1 MALSPDLYLEERR
14 QAIASLV
21 NSTGRVTVAELSRNF
36 GVSEVTIRQDLQAL
50 AERQVLVRTHGGAVP
65 AAGGLAE
72 LQLGLRRQ
80 TQVTEKT
87 RIGAA
92 GAALVQDGDA
102 IVLDAS
108 STSLAIAHH
117 LRGRQDLTVITYSLE
132 VLNELTSA
140 PQIDVVLMG
149 GFFQR
154 ATMSL
159 IGAYGLDQLRQYNIR
174 LGFFGAHGLDAQTG
188 LTDVSATEA
197 RVKAEL
203 LPHCRE
209 VVAVLDAT
217 KWGRVGSV
225 TFAPPHKIHRII
237 TNAGAPPALVAAMEE
252 RGIAV
257 ITV

>member
-21 NSTGRVTVAELSRNF
+21 NSTGRVTVTELSRNF
-36 GVSEVTIRQDLQAL
+36 GVSEVTIRQDL
-50 AERQVLVRTHGGAVP
+50 HGGAVP

-102 IVLDAS
+102 ILLDAS

-117 LRGRQDLTVITYSLE
+117 LRSRQDLTVITYSLE

-140 PQIDVVLMG
+140 PQIDIVLMG

-159 IGAYGLDQLRQYNIR
+159 IGVYGLEQLRQYNIR

-225 TFAPPHKIHRII
+225 TFAAPHNIQRII
-237 TNAGAPPALVAAMEE
+237 TNAGAPPALVAAMEA
-252 RGIAV
+252 RGVVV
-257 ITV
+257 ISV